1 MWTEFLAEGSSCI
14 YLLLIHLYYLCK
26 IYTSHIVARGNHLHL
41 IHILHPLWTKMA
53 CSDNIQTTADLW
65 LSLTFQRYM
74 TWHHSNLRR
83 PCSPSLG
90 TLDEPGFWNSGTCF
104 LLSLEERLILVSV
117 CRIVP
122 FLKFQPWEDEC
133 MHTIAYHPICKFCV
147 HNCAVRYLPLVS
159 SNFSTS
165 PWCSP

>member
-1 MWTEFLAEGSSCI
+1 MWTEYII
-14 YLLLIHLYYLCK
+14 YVYYLY
-26 IYTSHIVARGNHLHL
+26 IYIRYIRV
-41 IHILHPLWTKMA
+41 ILSLEETIYILYIFYI

-90 TLDEPGFWNSGTCF
+90 TLDKPGFWNSGTCF

-117 CRIVP
+117 CRFWSFNHGKMNVCIP
-122 FLKFQPWEDEC
+122 L
-133 MHTIAYHPICKFCV
+133 HTIQFVNSVFTTVLWDIFLWSHQISPPLRDVPLSKFLRKGSPIEL
-147 HNCAVRYLPLVS
+147 RS
-159 SNFSTS
+159 
-165 PWCSP
+165 